1 MGKKALLASSLIVFS
16 AIVLSFSIF
25 FFQNDDLASAAFE
38 TKFIDRVGA
47 GFMAPACG
55 SSSAPAECVGSGD
68 LVVNLSWA
76 QELDLAQCENG
87 MDDDDDGRIDYPADR
102 LCASPDDN
110 DEDTEGLGG
119 PALECQNVFDDD
131 DDDGTDY
138 PGDWQC
144 VSLADP
150 SEGGPEACREA
161 RIVITTTSGAT
172 VHDVSGIPCPQGQGS
187 YQWTGASY
195 GTSYNYTVTGYAEEG
210 MTGKTVD
217 SLGNVG
223 AYTSIAASGS
233 NIYIS
238 YYDNTLGKKDLK
250 FAKST
255 DGGVNWTTTLVAT
268 NAANL
273 GMYNSIAV
281 SGSKIYISY
290 FDATSN
296 NLNFIKSTDGGDT
309 WPISNIRLVDAPGD
323 VGRYSSI
330 AVSGSNIYISY
341 YDNSLSKKDLKLAKS
356 SDDGNTWLPADI
368 KIVDSTGNVGQY
380 SSIEADGSNV
390 YISYRDVTNTNLK
403 FAKSTD
409 GGATWPPSNIKTVNF
424 GDTGAYSSIAV
435 SGSNIYI
442 SYRIA
447 FWNNLKFAKSTDG
460 GATWLPADIKIVDAP
475 GNIGVYTSIAVSGSN
490 IYISYRDN
498 TNLNLKFAKSTDGGA
513 TWNTKTIDSLG
524 NTGNYTSIAAPDANN
539 IYISYRDSTN
549 GDLKFVKSN
558 DGGATWT
565 LFPSGGHEIATGSFS
580 TPVCSAALPTVSVS
594 ATDSTASE
602 PGTDTGAIT
611 FTRTGSTAS
620 SLTVN
625 YTISGTA
632 TNGTDYTSIASPITI
647 PAGQA
652 SAVLTITPINDA
664 TVEPSETATLTI
676 SANAAYTVGAPN
688 SATVNINDDDGKA
701 VSLNATPLSLV
712 RNTGNF
718 TVNWNFTS
726 GYYFFDSLNDW
737 IGMYL
742 VGSTDDSYID
752 SKQTFGGSSGNVS
765 FSSNRTP
772 GNYEFRYFD
781 TIFGYVGNRL
791 GASNQVEITAP
802 GAPTVKMTAIVCPQ
816 ESDLP
821 NWNNQEPITSGKIS
835 DFLNN
840 NPTCTKAAGWSF
852 QWGKEFGTIDPWAP
866 STLDPGGSFIGEAGP
881 PWVTFGPTDASGIT
895 ETTLD
900 ADSILLETGNSAVW
914 FREVLQP
921 GYLPFS
927 ASNGDPNPPL
937 GSVSAEFWC
946 STDVEHYDNYELV
959 PLHNGQTYYCVVFN
973 VLAFPTFNLSVNS
986 SGASSVSIS
995 SATGHGGTTNYN
1007 KPGLSSGTSVTLTA
1021 PLVSGYNWNGWTGG
1035 GCSGVSL
1042 SCTVTMNANIVV
1054 RANYTM
1060 LPPPDYTLN
1069 AYPPIFVTIKGSSP
1083 IESTKT
1089 TITALSLNGYS
1100 GNERLDVVSGAPAGS
1115 THNFIP
1121 VNRRINIPADGS
1133 VSAQYSI
1140 TIPPTTTSGAYNIR
1154 IQGTGGS
1161 NPSTIVTLNV
1171 EVKDPGFEEVMSP
1184 IFEVFAKIRLPIVEA
1199 FNPTY

>member
-119 PALECQNVFDDD
+119 PALECQNGFDDD
-131 DDDGTDY
+131 DDVGTDY

-217 SLGNVG
+217 SVGNVG
-223 AYTSIAASGS
+223 AYSSIAVSGS

-238 YYDNTLGKKDLK
+238 YYDNTLGKKDLRFARSTDGGNSWTTFPPVDSTGNVGQYSSIAVSGSNVYISYRDATKSALK
-250 FAKST
+250 FSKST
-255 DGGVNWTTTLVAT
+255 DGGVTWLA
-268 NAANL
+268 
-273 GMYNSIAV
+273 S
-281 SGSKIYISY
+281 
-290 FDATSN
+290 D
-296 NLNFIKSTDGGDT
+296 IKT
-309 WPISNIRLVDAPGD
+309 VDS
-323 VGRYSSI
+323 VGNVGQHSSI

-341 YDNSLSKKDLKLAKS
+341 YDNTLGKKDLRFARS
-356 SDDGNTWLPADI
+356 IDGGNSWTTFLP
-368 KIVDSTGNVGQY
+368 VDSTGNVGQY

-409 GGATWPPSNIKTVNF
+409 GVATWPPSNIKTVNF
-424 GDTGAYSSIAV
+424 GDTGAYS
-435 SGSNIYI
+435 
-442 SYRIA
+442 
-447 FWNNLKFAKSTDG
+447 
-460 GATWLPADIKIVDAP
+460 
-475 GNIGVYTSIAVSGSN
+475 SIAVSGSN

-701 VSLNATPLSLV
+701 ESLNATPLSLV

-726 GYYFFDSLNDW
+726 GYSFFDSLNYW

-1171 EVKDPGFEEVMSP
+1171 EVKDPGFEEVMRP